1 MTDDK
6 IVELYFDRNEQAIT
20 YTKSKY
26 EKYLYTIAYNI
37 LNIRE
42 DSEESVNDTY
52 VSAWNTMPPQKPTVL
67 KTYLSKLTR
76 NISLKRFRHNNA
88 QKRGG
93 GETSLALDELT
104 YIASSEDVE
113 DIFDSNELLKLIH
126 SFLQNLKDEQRQ
138 IFLARYFYV
147 YSIKDISRKLGYTQ
161 SKVKMSLKRTRD
173 TLYNKLK
180 EEGLV

>member
-1 MTDDK
+1 MLK
-6 IVELYFDRNEQAIT
+6 NAVAAKQA
-20 YTKSKY
+20 
-26 EKYLYTIAYNI
+26 LFF
-37 LNIRE
+37 L
-42 DSEESVNDTY
+42 
-52 VSAWNTMPPQKPTVL
+52 VL
-67 KTYLSKLTR
+67 KVSD
-76 NISLKRFRHNNA
+76 SF
-88 QKRGG
+88 
-93 GETSLALDELT
+93 LA
-104 YIASSEDVE
+104 
-113 DIFDSNELLKLIH
+113 DSNELLKLIH

>member
-20 YTKSKY
+20 YTKTKY

-52 VSAWNTMPPQKPTVL
+52 VSAWNTMPPQKPKVL

-93 GETSLALDELT
+93 GETSLVLFGL
-104 YIASSEDVE
+104 
-113 DIFDSNELLKLIH
+113 
-126 SFLQNLKDEQRQ
+126 
-138 IFLARYFYV
+138 
-147 YSIKDISRKLGYTQ
+147 
-161 SKVKMSLKRTRD
+161 
-173 TLYNKLK
+173 
-180 EEGLV
+180 EGI